1 MSAPI
6 LGLPTR
12 LAGGNTTLLIT
23 ATPVS
28 NSETTFLCSFCL
40 PATISTFDGNVGG
53 KTNACDTTTGNNQPW
68 AALVRLLFSFARPN
82 PSLVKTALA
91 IYLETENNSGER
103 LGKSAGLCSDLT
115 YAPVMEMLV
124 ARQMHAIR
132 RMVPIN
138 RGLLVRPLANTDKQT

>member
-1 MSAPI
+1 VKPHFFVLFVCPPQSPPSMEMLAARQMHAIRRLVTINRGLHLFVCCFRLPAPI
-6 LGLPTR
+6 
-12 LAGGNTTLLIT
+12 
-23 ATPVS
+23 S
-28 NSETTFLCSFCL
+28 
-40 PATISTFDGNVGG
+40 
-53 KTNACDTTTGNNQPW
+53 
-68 AALVRLLFSFARPN
+68 
-82 PSLVKTALA
+82 SLVKTALA